1 MIKDLW
7 DLQNFREL
15 HGTPPAISPSTS
27 NERKITMN
35 PLLFKTGSS
44 QMPAAD
50 TLNEA
55 GGKAYALGPRLT
67 LAQYA
72 ATGCLNGTFYASAG
86 TQLDTVLKMAAAC
99 DAEFV
104 AKTAVFA
111 RQRGFMKDVPALLAA
126 HLAQRDPILLRK
138 VFDRVIDDGKM
149 LRNFVQ
155 IIRSGVTGRK
165 SLGTAPKRLVQGWLA
180 ARTDDQ
186 LLRAS
191 VGQQPSL
198 ADVVKMVHPKPNS
211 PQRQALYGWLCSRK
225 VEADLL
231 PPLVQAFEA
240 FKESREAAAVPDVPF
255 QMLTALELGPAHWS
269 QIARTASWQ
278 TTRMNLNTFARHGV
292 FAGPDMACLIAE
304 RLRDADK
311 VRKARVFPYQ
321 LMAAYANVSADVPGE
336 VKEALQDAMET
347 ATQNVPSIAGKV
359 WILPD
364 VSGSMQSP
372 VTGHRPGATSTVRC
386 LDVAAL
392 VTACFLRTNR
402 GAEVLPFT
410 DRLVPVVLNP
420 RDTVMTNAA
429 KLAALPPGATDCSVP
444 LAEMNRRKAKGDLVL
459 IVSDNESWAGR
470 QTGPASAL
478 MVEWE
483 AFRKRNPGAKLV
495 CLDIQPHASSQA
507 PERADVMNIGGFS
520 DSVFELIASYADGTL
535 RADHWVGVINAVP
548 L

>member
-1 MIKDLW
+1 
-7 DLQNFREL
+7 
-15 HGTPPAISPSTS
+15 
-27 NERKITMN
+27 MN
-35 PLLFKTGSS
+35 PLLFKSS
-44 QMPAAD
+44 SGRLPATD
-50 TLNEA
+50 TCNEA
-55 GGKAYALGPRLT
+55 GGKAFTLGPQLT

-72 ATGCLNGTFYASAG
+72 ATGCLNGTFYATAE

-126 HLAQRDPILLRK
+126 HLAQRDPVLLRK
-138 VFDRVIDDGKM
+138 VFARVIDDGKM

-165 SLGTAPKRLVQGWLA
+165 SLGTAPKRLVQRWLA

-191 VGQQPSL
+191 VGQHPSL
-198 ADVVKMVHPKPNS
+198 ADIVKMVHPKPNT

-225 VEADLL
+225 VEAQLL
-231 PPLVQAFEA
+231 PPLVQGFEA
-240 FKESREAAAVPDVPF
+240 FKESRDALALPDVPF

-292 FAGPDMACLIAE
+292 FAGPDLTPLIVE
-304 RLRDADK
+304 RLRDSEK

-347 ATQNVPSIAGKV
+347 ATQNVPAIAGKV

-372 VTGHRPGATSTVRC
+372 VTGYRTGSTTAVRC

-392 VTACFLRTNR
+392 VTACFLRNNR

-410 DRLVPVVLNP
+410 DRLVPVDLNP
-420 RDTVMTNAA
+420 RDTVLTNAA

-444 LAEMNRRKAKGDLVL
+444 VAEMTRRKAKGDLVI
-459 IVSDNESWAGR
+459 IVSDNESWAGT
-470 QTGPASAL
+470 QKGPGTAL
-478 MVEWE
+478 MVQWE

-495 CLDIQPHASSQA
+495 CLDIQPNASSQA

-520 DSVFELIASYADGTL
+520 DSVFEVIAAFADGTL
-535 RADHWVGVINAVP
+535 RADHWVSVINAVP

>member
-1 MIKDLW
+1 
-7 DLQNFREL
+7 
-15 HGTPPAISPSTS
+15 
-27 NERKITMN
+27 MN
-35 PLLFKTGSS
+35 PLLFKSS
-44 QMPAAD
+44 SGRLPATD
-50 TLNEA
+50 TCNEA
-55 GGKAYALGPRLT
+55 GGKAFTLGPQLT
-67 LAQYA
+67 LAQYV
-72 ATGCLNGTFYASAG
+72 ATGCLNGTFYATAE

-104 AKTAVFA
+104 AKTAVFS

-126 HLAQRDPILLRK
+126 HLAQRDPVLLRK
-138 VFDRVIDDGKM
+138 VFARVIDDGKM

-165 SLGTAPKRLVQGWLA
+165 SLGTAPKRLVQRWLT

-191 VGQQPSL
+191 VGQHPSL
-198 ADVVKMVHPKPNS
+198 ADIVKMVHPKPNT

-225 VEADLL
+225 VEAQLL
-231 PPLVQAFEA
+231 PPLVQGFEA
-240 FKESREAAAVPDVPF
+240 FKESRDALALPDVPF

-292 FAGPDMACLIAE
+292 FADPDLTPLIVD
-304 RLRDADK
+304 RLRDPEK

-347 ATQNVPSIAGKV
+347 ATQNVPAIAGKV

-372 VTGHRPGATSTVRC
+372 VTGYRTGSTTAVRC

-392 VTACFLRTNR
+392 VTACFLRNNR

-410 DRLVPVVLNP
+410 DRLVPVDLNP
-420 RDTVMTNAA
+420 RDTVLTNAA

-444 LAEMNRRKAKGDLVL
+444 VAEMTRRKAKGDLVI
-459 IVSDNESWAGR
+459 IVSDNESWADT
-470 QTGPASAL
+470 QKGPGTAL
-478 MVEWE
+478 MVQWE

-495 CLDIQPHASSQA
+495 CLDIQPNASSQA

-520 DSVFELIASYADGTL
+520 DSVFEVIAAFADGTL
-535 RADHWVGVINAVP
+535 RADHWVSVINAVP